1 MTKSFK
7 KVIRRLKA
15 SHSLKMMHIELYVFK
30 HCYFGHRYTCIWSW
44 VAREYIWPLSWHM
57 LTHGDNSWVN
67 KWYNWILGLQTDDC
81 SQSKKT
87 LHLKKKYPQKIRK
100 LRGKQGIYINI
111 LPGSL
116 NYAVEFT
123 FLCFDFS
130 SLKSGRKRETRV
142 QQSIF
147 YQTYLLMKLHKMK

>member
-44 VAREYIWPLSWHM
+44 VAREYNWPLSWHM

-81 SQSKKT
+81 SESKKT
-87 LHLKKKYPQKIRK
+87 LAFKERVSPKRYENWGENRGFMTTYGTSWFSK
-100 LRGKQGIYINI
+100 LCCRIYLRFALTFRHWKAEGKEKLGSNNQSFIKLIY
-111 LPGSL
+111 L
-116 NYAVEFT
+116 
-123 FLCFDFS
+123 
-130 SLKSGRKRETRV
+130 
-142 QQSIF
+142 
-147 YQTYLLMKLHKMK
+147 